1 MQMGNR
7 ERQEREREAM
17 RRAIL
22 EAARELFVREGYRNV
37 SVRKIAERI
46 EYSGAAIYS
55 YFPSKDAIFFA
66 LAEEGFRHLDQA
78 LTRARTAGGSP
89 LDVLRQGFWE
99 YYQFSKA
106 QPEHFELMFADRSVP
121 RIMEDW
127 ARFGFLHTT
136 VQNASDQIRACIEC
150 GEFPSDTVP
159 EVAFHIL
166 WAAMHGVALIGLYGM
181 FAPGEDPDA
190 LARDTFEAA
199 LTGLRAGIRTT
210 FVAAD
215 LRKVGGLAPAAGV
228 THERP

>member
-1 MQMGNR
+1 MGNR
-7 ERQEREREAM
+7 ERQQREREAM

-22 EAARELFVREGYRNV
+22 DAARELFVKEGYRNV

-78 LTRARTAGGSP
+78 LTRAGTTGGNP

-99 YYQFSKA
+99 YYQFSKGH
-106 QPEHFELMFADRSVP
+106 PEHFELMFADRSVP

-127 ARFGFLHTT
+127 ARFGFLQTT
-136 VQNASDQIRACIEC
+136 VQKASDQIRACVER
-150 GEFPSDTVP
+150 GDFPPDTVP

-199 LTGLRAGIRTT
+199 LAGLRTGIRTT
-210 FVAAD
+210 FAAAN
-215 LRKVGGLAPAAGV
+215 LSTIAGSVGPAGA